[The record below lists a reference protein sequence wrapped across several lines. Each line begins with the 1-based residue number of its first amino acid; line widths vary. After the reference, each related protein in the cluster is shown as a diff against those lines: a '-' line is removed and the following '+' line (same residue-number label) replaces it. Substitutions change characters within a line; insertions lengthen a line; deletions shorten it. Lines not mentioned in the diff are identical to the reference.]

1 MKWLKIDLKLIYSF
15 KQRETQVLLMKML
28 NNKIQ
33 MSG

>member
-15 KQRETQVLLMKML
+15 KQRKTQVLLMKML
-28 NNKIQ
+28 NKIQ